1 MQILKAFLA
10 VAICFLSGCASQTP
24 PRTDPLADL
33 LGGAKVTD
41 SATRQVTNS
50 KSKTLALIVSTS
62 SETQMKFREKNEHT
76 YLEGY
81 VRPSEPA
88 SYNVMK
94 SLFESV
100 GPRKLIDTVLSEL
113 RPRFSKV
120 VVVSDLAAFREQGL
134 DVAAVVDIGMEAK
147 GTSSVVKN
155 AAEYTTEVVLI
166 LFDKQIQR
174 IGVAKGRATETGER
188 SNTGDFARGLLLVL
202 PDPKPEDTM
211 GPLIVAEQKS
221 RAAAFVQLRESLDTL
236 IPK

>member
-1 MQILKAFLA
+1 MQILKAFLILA
-10 VAICFLSGCASQTP
+10 VCIVSGCASQSP

-41 SATRQVTNS
+41 SATRQVTNA

-62 SETQMKFREKNEHT
+62 SETQMKFREKNEST

-100 GPRKLIDTVLSEL
+100 GPRKLIDTVLAEL

-166 LFDKQIQR
+166 FFDKQIQR
-174 IGVAKGRATETGER
+174 IGIAKGRATETGER
-188 SNTGDFARGLLLVL
+188 SNTGDFMRGLLLVL

-211 GPLIVAEQKS
+211 GPLIVAERKS
-221 RAAAFVQLRESLDTL
+221 RAAAFVQLRESLDAI